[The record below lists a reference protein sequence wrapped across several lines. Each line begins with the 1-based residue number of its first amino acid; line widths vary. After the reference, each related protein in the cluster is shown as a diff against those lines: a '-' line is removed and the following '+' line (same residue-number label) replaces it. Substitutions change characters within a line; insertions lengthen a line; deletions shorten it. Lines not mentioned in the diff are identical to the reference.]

1 MNENSTDIQA
11 SEVAPEQ
18 KPSAPPVPI
27 AGAQP
32 KSSLIAVGDSG
43 IRPRT
48 MEELFIFAK
57 AVINSGLAPRD
68 FKTPE
73 AVLVAVQMGMEL
85 GLPPMAA
92 LQGIAVIN
100 GRPAV
105 FGDAM
110 PGIVNSSGLM
120 EEYKDE
126 QVGTGD
132 ELGQRV
138 TVKRRGR
145 ADPLTRVFTVA
156 MAKKAGLWGKAG
168 PWTQYPDRMLLM
180 RARSWALRDAFPDVM
195 RGMACVEEVRDTP
208 MQNVTP
214 SRLDELDAPA
224 DK

>member
-1 MNENSTDIQA
+1 MSDQTTTDVHA
-11 SEVAPEQ
+11 SEVTEPKANAPL
-18 KPSAPPVPI
+18 PPI
-27 AGAQP
+27 AGGQP
-32 KSSLIAVGDSG
+32 KSALIAVGDAG

-126 QVGTGD
+126 LFGEGD
-132 ELGQRV
+132 AMGYRV
-138 TVKRRGR
+138 TVKRKGR
-145 ADPLTRVFTVA
+145 SDALVRTFTVA
-156 MAKKAGLWGKAG
+156 MAKKAGLWGKTG
-168 PWTQYPDRMLLM
+168 PWSQYPDRMLLM
-180 RARSWALRDAFPDVM
+180 RARSWALRDAFPDVLK
-195 RGMACVEEVRDTP
+195 GMACVEEVRDTP

-214 SRLDELDAPA
+214 VRLDELDAP
-224 DK
+224 KP

>member
-1 MNENSTDIQA
+1 MNDPKDHIDVQST
-11 SEVAPEQ
+11 EVAPDNR
-18 KPSAPPVPI
+18 PPI
-27 AGAQP
+27 AGGP
-32 KSSLIAVGDSG
+32 TKSSLIAVSDSG
-43 IRPRT
+43 IRPKT

-110 PGIVNSSGLM
+110 PGIVNASGLM
-120 EEYKDE
+120 EDYKDE
-126 QVGTGD
+126 VFGEGD
-132 ELGQRV
+132 QQGARV
-138 TVKRRGR
+138 TVRRKGR
-145 ADPLTRVFTVA
+145 SESVVRVFTLA

-180 RARSWALRDAFPDVM
+180 RARSWALRDAFPDVLK
-195 RGMACVEEVRDTP
+195 GMISAEEARDTP

-214 SRLDELDAPA
+214 KRLDEIDAPA
-224 DK
+224 P

>member
-1 MNENSTDIQA
+1 MSEPSKDPIDVQTTDVPPENRA
-11 SEVAPEQ
+11 
-18 KPSAPPVPI
+18 PI

-32 KSSLIAVGDSG
+32 KSALITVGDTG
-43 IRPRT
+43 IRPKT

-105 FGDAM
+105 FGDSM

-126 QVGTGD
+126 EVGKAGD
-132 ELGQRV
+132 DTLGVRV
-138 TVKRRGR
+138 TVKRKGR
-145 ADPLTRVFTVA
+145 AEPVVRTFTVA

-180 RARSWALRDAFPDVM
+180 RARSWALRDTFPDVLK
-195 RGMACVEEVRDTP
+195 GMACVEEARDTP
-208 MQNVTP
+208 MRNVTP
-214 SRLDELDAPA
+214 KLEELDAPPA
-224 DK
+224 